1 MLYCP
6 RVMFPITRLLIGLIG
21 PSSRW
26 LFWLGSSGWVGV
38 CVKANVDFTKIMSRS
53 IFLVKA
59 QLFEI
64 DRSNQIHLE
73 NIDNEVK

>member
-1 MLYCP
+1 M
-6 RVMFPITRLLIGLIG
+6 
-21 PSSRW
+21 
-26 LFWLGSSGWVGV
+26 
-38 CVKANVDFTKIMSRS
+38 KANVDFTKIMSRS